1 MAESLSGYRIF
12 YEVANCK
19 NISRAASQLYI
30 SQPAISKSIQKLEE
44 QLGAKLFIR
53 SSKGVLLTPEGQMLY
68 ETVQEVFSSLDSGIE
83 RLRQRVSMG
92 MGSLRIGVSST
103 LCKHTLLPYLTEFT
117 RREPNVSLSIT
128 TGSSRETLSL
138 IEEYKVDVGLVGKPE
153 HMEDITFLSEA
164 FIQDCFVA
172 SPDYLKRLHAD
183 RLDSDQLLCRA
194 NLMMLN
200 KDNMTRLHIE
210 NYLRENHIKTKEA
223 LDISD
228 MDLLISFA
236 KLGLGIAA
244 VIKNFVTEDLESGSL
259 SEIPLP
265 KKRFIPSRE
274 IAFAYKKNQLQNPA
288 LVKFLDLVQELQF

>member
-68 ETVQEVFSSLDSGIE
+68 ETVQEAFSSLDSGIE

-138 IEEYKVDVGLVGKPE
+138 IEEDKVDVGLVGKPE
-153 HMEDITFLSEA
+153 RMDDITFEPETC
-164 FIQDCFVA
+164 IQDCFVA
-172 SPDYLKRLHAD
+172 APDYLKRLDQD
-183 RLDSDQLLCRA
+183 RIGKDQILSRA
-194 NLMMLN
+194 TVMMLN
-200 KDNMTRLHIE
+200 EENMTRLYIDDF
-210 NYLRENHIKTKEA
+210 LRRRQIRIRET

-236 KLGLGIAA
+236 KLGIGVAA
-244 VIKNFVTEDLESGSL
+244 VIRNFVEEDLAKHVLVEL
-259 SEIPLP
+259 PLP
-265 KKRFIPSRE
+265 GGRTIPSRE
-274 IAFAYKKNQLQNPA
+274 IGFAYKKNHLQNPA
-288 LVKFLDLVQELQF
+288 LVKFLALKKELQ